1 MKRKIIAGNLPFQ
14 KLIENSSSGITLLD
28 ADFLVL
34 YRSPSAE
41 RINGWKS
48 EERSKYSMEVVIHP
62 DDKEWVLDLMRQVA
76 HHAGST
82 ETCTFRSKYFDGH
95 YIWLQ
100 CSFTNMLTDP
110 DVGAIVCNFVD
121 VTAQKLTEIELT
133 AQTNQIA
140 ELLATMT
147 DAFMTLDE
155 DLRYTFANGQALK
168 MFRKNMEEL
177 IGKHIW
183 DVFPDAVGSATWR
196 AVETCFKEKKY
207 ICNEDFYA
215 PLQLWQENRVYPS
228 GGGVSL
234 FIRDITKQKKKEQ
247 HLKLLESVIT
257 NTTDA
262 VMITEAEPFD
272 EPDPRILYV
281 NEAFTQMTGYMA
293 EEVIGKSPRI
303 LQGPK
308 TDKAE
313 LARVG
318 KCLRQWQPSEATV
331 INYKKNGDEFW
342 INFVLNPVADEK
354 GWFTHWISIERD
366 VTERKNEELQKA
378 LLAETSLLFNAPMPL
393 RILLDNLLQKVI
405 AFDHFEIAEIWL
417 AGADTNKITLGAKIS
432 RSKQMEVFYSET
444 RQFKSFKKGE
454 SMPGAVWESGTIL
467 TWNHLDDRSD
477 FVRSHAAKD
486 AGIKTAYGIPLLSEN
501 VIIGVLVVGLG
512 QEKPEASFIALFEK
526 LSSHFGAEIRR
537 KQVEQEL
544 HQVFSLAPDI
554 ICILGTDRYLKRVNP
569 AMSVLLGYTEAELLA
584 RPLDA
589 FIHPDDLAG
598 SGARMQSFIGGEET
612 LYFDNRY
619 ITKAGKTLW
628 LSWAAHLNVEEGLLF
643 CVAKDITARKLSEQL
658 LIKSEERYSELFQ
671 LSPLPKFVFDLKSL
685 QIMDLNEAAIIEYG
699 YTRKEFLQLTIQQLR
714 PPGDTPLSYKM
725 LTALRKPLY
734 TTKQHAITHQKKDG
748 EKISVDIQ
756 STPINFKG
764 KNARIAV
771 ISDITENLNYIHAI
785 EAQNKKLRAISWM
798 QSHVI
803 RAPVARIMGL
813 VPLIEATPGLPAE
826 TLQMMGYL
834 LQSIQELDEVIHK
847 ITLKTEVIDNKSKQ
861 P

>member
-318 KCLRQWQPSEATV
+318 KCLRQWQPSEATI

-512 QEKPEASFIALFEK
+512 QEKPEASFPF
-526 LSSHFGAEIRR
+526 
-537 KQVEQEL
+537 
-544 HQVFSLAPDI
+544 
-554 ICILGTDRYLKRVNP
+554 
-569 AMSVLLGYTEAELLA
+569 
-584 RPLDA
+584 
-589 FIHPDDLAG
+589 
-598 SGARMQSFIGGEET
+598 
-612 LYFDNRY
+612 
-619 ITKAGKTLW
+619 
-628 LSWAAHLNVEEGLLF
+628 
-643 CVAKDITARKLSEQL
+643 
-658 LIKSEERYSELFQ
+658 
-671 LSPLPKFVFDLKSL
+671 LKS
-685 QIMDLNEAAIIEYG
+685 
-699 YTRKEFLQLTIQQLR
+699 
-714 PPGDTPLSYKM
+714 
-725 LTALRKPLY
+725 
-734 TTKQHAITHQKKDG
+734 
-748 EKISVDIQ
+748 
-756 STPINFKG
+756 
-764 KNARIAV
+764 
-771 ISDITENLNYIHAI
+771 
-785 EAQNKKLRAISWM
+785 
-798 QSHVI
+798 
-803 RAPVARIMGL
+803 
-813 VPLIEATPGLPAE
+813 
-826 TLQMMGYL
+826 
-834 LQSIQELDEVIHK
+834 
-847 ITLKTEVIDNKSKQ
+847 
-861 P
+861 